1 VTDLDDGR
9 LRVVLRTPDTGWVR
23 RLAMRLGEDGRV
35 VSPPSLVA
43 EVREAAAAALANYVA
58 LSPADPRSDR
68 RKLRLNQGACTL
80 GPRRTSPALKRT
92 DMVGD
97 LFDSPWKILIIAV
110 VIIVLFGSKKLPHA
124 ARSLGQSMRILKKE
138 VSGLHEEDKESPAQ
152 DGTSAAQFPPAQL
165 TAAPA
170 AAPADQ
176 QSQIDALQQQIR
188 DLQRSATMDTPP
200 ANATATAE
208 PQRTQPS

>member
-1 VTDLDDGR
+1 
-9 LRVVLRTPDTGWVR
+9 
-23 RLAMRLGEDGRV
+23 MI
-35 VSPPSLVA
+35 
-43 EVREAAAAALANYVA
+43 
-58 LSPADPRSDR
+58 
-68 RKLRLNQGACTL
+68 
-80 GPRRTSPALKRT
+80 
-92 DMVGD
+92 GD

-124 ARSLGQSMRILKKE
+124 ARSLGQSMRILKRE
-138 VSGLHEEDKESPAQ
+138 VQDLHEDENETPAQ
-152 DGTSAAQFPPAQL
+152 DGTSATQFPPAQL

-176 QSQIDALQQQIR
+176 QSQIDSLQQQIR

-200 ANATATAE
+200 PANAAATAE